1 MRILGR
7 FIVVLAAAFGGV
19 AASQFPEF
27 AQQYRQRLGGA
38 LEELTRIVAV
48 FDADAAR
55 NRLTR
60 EEAVQTYV
68 DAPDDFLRDQGASVR
83 GTLSRQERLEEQ
95 KSRLE
100 SAPPVMRP
108 VVVLSHPD
116 ERVMRGAWQDY
127 EPAVPITPA
136 GFIWAAIGFFVAGGL
151 VSLIRQLAGI
161 ARKRRQKRAA
171 TDLGPPRPL
180 EGGREGPMGASA
192 L

>member
-1 MRILGR
+1 MRMLGR
-7 FIVVLAAAFGGV
+7 LIVVLAAALGGLT
-19 AASQFPEF
+19 ASQFPEF

-38 LEELTRIVAV
+38 LEELTRIVAA

-60 EEAVQTYV
+60 EEAVRTY
-68 DAPDDFLRDQGASVR
+68 ANASDDFLRDQGVTVR
-83 GTLSRQERLEEQ
+83 GTLSRRERLEEQ
-95 KSRLE
+95 KARLE

-127 EPAVPITPA
+127 EPAVPVTSA
-136 GFIWAAIGFFVAGGL
+136 GFVWAAIGFFLAGGV

-161 ARKRRQKRAA
+161 ARKRRHKRAA
-171 TDLGPPRPL
+171 TYLEPPRPL
-180 EGGREGPMGASA
+180 EDGRDGPMGAGA